1 MYGIKKPRR
10 KKGVKMPAPRSTSTS
25 GKFDSL
31 RYPRAMRD
39 GGKVA
44 HEDEAQDR
52 VLINQVVEKKLKAR
66 GLKKGGKVK
75 C

>member
-1 MYGIKKPRR
+1 MYESKIKR
-10 KKGVKMPAPRSTSTS
+10 KRGVRMPNPRSNTTS
-25 GKFDSL
+25 GKFAGPL
-31 RYPRAMRD
+31 RYPKPLRD
-39 GGKVA
+39 GGRV

-52 VLINQVVEKKLKAR
+52 VLINQIVDKKLKAK